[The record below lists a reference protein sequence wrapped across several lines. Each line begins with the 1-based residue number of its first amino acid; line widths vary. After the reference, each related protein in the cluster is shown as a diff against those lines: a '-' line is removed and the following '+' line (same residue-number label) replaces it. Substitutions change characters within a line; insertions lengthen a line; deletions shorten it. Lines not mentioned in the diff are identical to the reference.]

1 MRGTD
6 RRASVRG
13 QAARHVPVAK
23 HPPSSHDW
31 KAEEEDLF
39 GLRRMAHAV
48 ERVGQIFDGDLY
60 LLLGDPLGQEI
71 DRHLYIRKVNDL
83 ENSAHDPSRER
94 LPPAQLMAHLHCGA
108 LATRDESVRERICGH
123 DHGIDE
129 WHSHSTT
136 NLVKVFRLHATLR
149 GRVHLGAH

>member
-1 MRGTD
+1 MSTTGVTKLYLFYPSAVAVSAVFPEAAMRGTD

-48 ERVGQIFDGDLY
+48 ERVGQIFDGGLH

-71 DRHLYIRKVNDL
+71 DRHL
-83 ENSAHDPSRER
+83 
-94 LPPAQLMAHLHCGA
+94 
-108 LATRDESVRERICGH
+108 
-123 DHGIDE
+123 
-129 WHSHSTT
+129 
-136 NLVKVFRLHATLR
+136 
-149 GRVHLGAH
+149 

>member
-48 ERVGQIFDGDLY
+48 ERVGQIFDGGLH

-71 DRHLYIRKVNDL
+71 DRHL
-83 ENSAHDPSRER
+83 
-94 LPPAQLMAHLHCGA
+94 
-108 LATRDESVRERICGH
+108 
-123 DHGIDE
+123 
-129 WHSHSTT
+129 
-136 NLVKVFRLHATLR
+136 
-149 GRVHLGAH
+149 